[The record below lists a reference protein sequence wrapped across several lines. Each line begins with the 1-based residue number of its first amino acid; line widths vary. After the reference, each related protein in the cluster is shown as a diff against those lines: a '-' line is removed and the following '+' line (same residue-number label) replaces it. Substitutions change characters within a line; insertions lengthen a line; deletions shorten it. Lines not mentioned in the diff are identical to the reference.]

1 MISVNSVYKT
11 YSGDEDIL
19 KGLNFKCEKGYIY
32 TLIGKNGAG
41 KSTLINSM
49 AGLISIDKGSIEIMK
64 KEVGPNKRS
73 VLSSVGFVFEEHSLV
88 EKFTAREQLEF
99 TANLYKLKNYRT
111 KIGELVEL
119 LELPSENS
127 KYIES
132 YSSGMRSKV
141 AIACALIH
149 SPDILIL
156 DEPFRGL
163 DIPISNKLFGY
174 LKDYVV
180 KGKCAFITTHQLNI
194 ISELSDYILI
204 LKEGQIHS
212 FFSYEDLLKQSSIY
226 SNQRNPLGTYLE
238 KCLD

>member
-1 MISVNSVYKT
+1 MISLNSVYKA
-11 YSGDEDIL
+11 YSGNENIL
-19 KGLNFKCEKGYIY
+19 KGLNLKCERGYIY

-49 AGLISIDKGSIEIMK
+49 AGLISIDRGNIEIMGNEISRK
-64 KEVGPNKRS
+64 KRAS
-73 VLSSVGFVFEEHSLV
+73 LSRVGFVFEEHSLV
-88 EKFTAREQLEF
+88 EKFTTREQLEF
-99 TANLYKLKNYRT
+99 TAGLYKIKDHRKTIDHL
-111 KIGELVEL
+111 IQL
-119 LELPSENS
+119 LELPSDDS

-163 DIPISNKLFGY
+163 DIPISNKLFSY
-174 LKDYVV
+174 IKDYVA
-180 KGKCAFITTHQLNI
+180 KGRCAFITTHQINI
-194 ISELSDYILI
+194 ISELSDFIMI
-204 LKEGQIHS
+204 LKDGQINACFS
-212 FFSYEDLLKQSSIY
+212 FDELLKASTIY
-226 SNQRNPLGTYLE
+226 SDQRNPLGSFLE